1 MRIPPLNSLHRYVG
15 ILIAPFLV
23 IQTLSGLFLDF
34 GLFRRNAG
42 TGGAG
47 APTSLDALLVKLH
60 FGPGLASD
68 TYHLLLGAG
77 IVWMAVSGWALY
89 LKIRRAR
96 KKLAA
101 TSPSIVPPRDQ
112 SGTK

>member
-1 MRIPPLNSLHRYVG
+1 MRIPLLNSLHRHVG
-15 ILIAPFLV
+15 IVIAPFLV
-23 IQTLSGLFLDF
+23 IQTVSGLFLDF

-42 TGGAG
+42 TEGVG
-47 APTSLDALLVKLH
+47 APTLLDRLLIKLH
-60 FGPGLASD
+60 FGPGLAND
-68 TYHLLLGAG
+68 AYHLLLGAG

-101 TSPSIVPPRDQ
+101 ARSSIVPPRDQ